1 MATKKTT
8 ASKTAKKA
16 APAKKVAAVKKSV
29 ATKTSPAKKAAAA
42 KPVAKK
48 AAAPAKKSAAPA
60 KKAAAPATPVKK
72 AAPAKVAAT
81 KAPIKKVA
89 TPSKKA
95 APAKVVA
102 KAKAAPA
109 KKAAP
114 APKTAPAKPEA
125 KKAAPAKVVAKTAP
139 AKVVAKKVAPMPV
152 KKIEKQAEPASKPV
166 AKKAEPTTP
175 AAKAPKAEAP
185 IKETKVAKP
194 TPAPAPK
201 RKPQQHVVTAVPSAR
216 SEIVDAV
223 RQLPRKTAPKPG
235 VVIAHRKIEKKA
247 PQEEPGLTMKEYNPS
262 VRSLLDEPEQ
272 SSGPVYRYSDEELNE
287 FKELINK
294 RLDNARKE
302 LAYLQGLITRKDE
315 AGTDDTDNRFNHMED
330 GSGAMEREQLSQ
342 LAGRQIQFINHLEK
356 AMIRIEN
363 KTYGICRVTGKL
375 IDKARLRAVPHA
387 TLSIEAKN
395 VMNK

>member
-1 MATKKTT
+1 MATKTTT
-8 ASKTAKKA
+8 ASKSAKKAAPAKPAAKKA
-16 APAKKVAAVKKSV
+16 APAKKTVAAKKATPAKKSSVPAVKKAAPKKSAPV
-29 ATKTSPAKKAAAA
+29 TKSTPAKKAT
-42 KPVAKK
+42 PVTK
-48 AAAPAKKSAAPA
+48 AAPAKKAVATKAATAQKAAPA
-60 KKAAAPATPVKK
+60 KKAAPVPKALPVKPATAPVKK
-72 AAPAKVAAT
+72 VAA
-81 KAPIKKVA
+81 KAEP
-89 TPSKKA
+89 
-95 APAKVVA
+95 
-102 KAKAAPA
+102 AKAAPA

-114 APKTAPAKPEA
+114 VPAKAAPEKGKPAAPSAATAKKPEAPAKSQSAREQA
-125 KKAAPAKVVAKTAP
+125 VSKEAPAKLVH
-139 AKVVAKKVAPMPV
+139 KKVMPKV
-152 KKIEKQAEPASKPV
+152 S
-166 AKKAEPTTP
+166 TT
-175 AAKAPKAEAP
+175 
-185 IKETKVAKP
+185 
-194 TPAPAPK
+194 
-201 RKPQQHVVTAVPSAR
+201 VPSAR
-216 SEIVDAV
+216 SEIIDAV

-235 VVIAHRKIEKKA
+235 VVIAHRKIEKVEKT
-247 PQEEPGLTMKEYNPS
+247 EDSRLTMKEYNPS

-287 FKELINK
+287 FKELIIK

-387 TLSIEAKN
+387 TLSIDAKKL
-395 VMNK
+395 MNK

>member
-1 MATKKTT
+1 MATKTTT
-8 ASKTAKKA
+8 ASKSAKKAAPAKPAAKKA
-16 APAKKVAAVKKSV
+16 APAKKTVA
-29 ATKTSPAKKAAAA
+29 AKKAT
-42 KPVAKK
+42 
-48 AAAPAKKSAAPA
+48 PAKKSSVPA
-60 KKAAAPATPVKK
+60 VKK
-72 AAPAKVAAT
+72 AAPKKSAPVTKSTPAK
-81 KAPIKKVA
+81 KA
-89 TPSKKA
+89 TP
-95 APAKVVA
+95 VT
-102 KAKAAPA
+102 KAAPA

-114 APKTAPAKPEA
+114 VPAKAAPEKGKPAAPSAATAKKPEAPAKSQSAREQA
-125 KKAAPAKVVAKTAP
+125 VSKEAPAKLVH
-139 AKVVAKKVAPMPV
+139 KKVMPKV
-152 KKIEKQAEPASKPV
+152 S
-166 AKKAEPTTP
+166 TT
-175 AAKAPKAEAP
+175 
-185 IKETKVAKP
+185 
-194 TPAPAPK
+194 
-201 RKPQQHVVTAVPSAR
+201 VPSAR
-216 SEIVDAV
+216 SEIIDAV

-235 VVIAHRKIEKKA
+235 VVIAHRKIEKVEKT
-247 PQEEPGLTMKEYNPS
+247 EDSRLTMKEYNPS

-287 FKELINK
+287 FKELIIK

-387 TLSIEAKN
+387 TLSIDAKKL
-395 VMNK
+395 MNK